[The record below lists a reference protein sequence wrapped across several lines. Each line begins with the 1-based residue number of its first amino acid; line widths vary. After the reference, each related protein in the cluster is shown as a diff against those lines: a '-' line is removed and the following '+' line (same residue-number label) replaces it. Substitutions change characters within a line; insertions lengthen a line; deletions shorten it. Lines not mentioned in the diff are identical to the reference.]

1 MTLAPSV
8 RKSPIRPAAVLL
20 GLFVA
25 CYGVAALRASITA
38 PSLSTWYATLA
49 KPNFTPPDWLFAPIW
64 TALYGLMAIAAW
76 LVWRTPKH
84 GPDAEFRRSG
94 LILFAVQLSLNALWT
109 LVFFQFHQVMPA
121 FVIVLCLWT
130 AIFFITLNFWNVER
144 FAAGLMISYLLWMT
158 YVTALNFEI
167 FRLN

>member
-20 GLFVA
+20 GLFVV
-25 CYGVAALRASITA
+25 CYGVAALGASITA

-49 KPNFTPPDWLFAPIW
+49 KPGFTPPDWLFAPIW

-84 GPDAEFRRSG
+84 GPEAESRRSG
-94 LILFAVQLSLNALWT
+94 LILFAVQLSLNASGHSSSSNST
-109 LVFFQFHQVMPA
+109 RFCPHSSSFFVSGSPSSS
-121 FVIVLCLWT
+121 L
-130 AIFFITLNFWNVER
+130 R
-144 FAAGLMISYLLWMT
+144 
-158 YVTALNFEI
+158 
-167 FRLN
+167 

>member
-1 MTLAPSV
+1 MILAPSV

-20 GLFVA
+20 GLFAV
-25 CYGVAALRASITA
+25 CYGVAAVGASITA

-49 KPNFTPPDWLFAPIW
+49 KPGFTPPDWLFAPIW

-84 GPDAEFRRSG
+84 SPDAESRRTG
-94 LILFAVQLSLNALWT
+94 LILFAVQLSLNAVWT
-109 LVFFQFHQVMPA
+109 LVFFQFHQVLLA

-158 YVTALNFEI
+158 YVTVLNFEI
-167 FRLN
+167 YRLN